1 MFVDNAL
8 KTMFGSEKRSGLD
21 SHLSMLSDV
30 YSIFAGTP
38 NAKASASNYRS
49 SLKLSAVYNAV
60 DQISSDVAKIPFTV
74 SKKDLNNSSK
84 SRQRQHPA
92 DILLSLEPN
101 KFMTTYI
108 WKKTMMTSLL
118 LRGNA
123 LSIIESSGAG
133 MPAQLTY
140 INWDYVFDIKRNGDE
155 LLYYIMGYEKPFLQS
170 EVIHIKNL
178 THNGVVGVS
187 VITYAA
193 NQMNMAIE
201 IQNFS
206 ATNFEQKG
214 VRSGVIYTDKSLGSA
229 NVNANDVKK
238 GIRQGWAAAMQERS
252 ADRVV
257 VLDEGMKFKPINI
270 TPQEAQIVEMSRFTV
285 EDIARW
291 FNIPMHK
298 LKSLEKTN
306 NNTIEQQSLDYS
318 NDCIY
323 PYVVNF
329 EQEFSRKLLTSKEK
343 NTDFYVIGDMTV
355 LIRADIKSK
364 AEYYSKAINF
374 GWMSRKEVRDLE
386 EMNPGPQML
395 EEYLT
400 PINAFT
406 EEQMKSNLDQKKN
419 G

>member
-1 MFVDNAL
+1 MFIDNAL
-8 KTMFGSEKRSGLD
+8 KVLAGEKRSGLD

-74 SKKDLNNSSK
+74 SKKDTKSSSK
-84 SRQRQHPA
+84 TRQIQHPV

-101 KFMTTYI
+101 KFMTSYI
-108 WKKTMMTSLL
+108 FKKTMMTSLL

-123 LSIIESSGAG
+123 LAIIESTGTGNAS
-133 MPAQLTY
+133 QLTY

-155 LLYYIMGYEKPFLQS
+155 LLYYIMGYEKPFFAS
-170 EVIHIKNL
+170 EVIHLKNM

-214 VRSGVIYTDKSLGSA
+214 VRSGVISTEKTLGSA
-229 NVNANDVKK
+229 TVNANDVKK
-238 GIRQGWAAAMQERS
+238 GIRQGWASAMQERS

-257 VLDEGMKFKPINI
+257 VLDEGMKFSPINI
-270 TPQEAQIVEMSRFTV
+270 TPQEAQIVEMSQFTIV
-285 EDIARW
+285 DIARW
-291 FNIPMHK
+291 FNIPPHK
-298 LKSLEKTN
+298 LKTLDKTN

-318 NDCIY
+318 NDCIF
-323 PYVVNF
+323 PHVINF
-329 EQEFSRKLLTSKEK
+329 EQELSRKLLTTKEK
-343 NTDFYVIGDMTV
+343 NTNYYIIADMTV

-364 AEYYSKAINF
+364 AEYYSKAVNF
-374 GWMSRKEVRDLE
+374 GWMSRKEVRDIE
-386 EMNPGPQML
+386 EMNPGPEML
-395 EEYLT
+395 SEYLT
-400 PINAFT
+400 PVNAFT
-406 EEQMKSNLDQKKN
+406 EQQMKSNLDNKKN